1 MLTTWYKVFLIGY
14 KWICAIEV
22 AKLFLMLASEMIMTD
37 LELDKALKIISSS
50 LQIWAVLLSLFFQF
64 AWWNKNH

>member
-1 MLTTWYKVFLIGY
+1 MLTTWCKVFLIGY

-50 LQIWAVLLSLFFQF
+50 LQI
-64 AWWNKNH
+64 